1 MEACTRHSVD
11 HGVGLGVGEG
21 TEEINFLSLG
31 NQSGNSPMKI
41 FNIILAILFL
51 LFAAVQFNDSPGDIL
66 FWVIVYAGVGIISA
80 FAAFNRY
87 NMWAI
92 LLGLAVVVFEMFRK
106 FPTFALWVS
115 DGMPSIVDEMQAS
128 SPYIEL
134 AREYLGL
141 CLCLAVL
148 IFQYVR
154 YAKLRKQEAPFVE

>member
-1 MEACTRHSVD
+1 
-11 HGVGLGVGEG
+11 
-21 TEEINFLSLG
+21 
-31 NQSGNSPMKI
+31 MKI

-66 FWVIVYAGVGIISA
+66 FWVIVY
-80 FAAFNRY
+80 
-87 NMWAI
+87 
-92 LLGLAVVVFEMFRK
+92 GLAVVVFEMFRK
-106 FPTFALWVS
+106 FPSFALWVS
-115 DGMPSIVDEMQAS
+115 DGMPSIIEEMQAS

>member
-1 MEACTRHSVD
+1 
-11 HGVGLGVGEG
+11 
-21 TEEINFLSLG
+21 
-31 NQSGNSPMKI
+31 MKI

-51 LFAAVQFNDSPGDIL
+51 LFAAVQFNDSPGD
-66 FWVIVYAGVGIISA
+66 AGVGIISA